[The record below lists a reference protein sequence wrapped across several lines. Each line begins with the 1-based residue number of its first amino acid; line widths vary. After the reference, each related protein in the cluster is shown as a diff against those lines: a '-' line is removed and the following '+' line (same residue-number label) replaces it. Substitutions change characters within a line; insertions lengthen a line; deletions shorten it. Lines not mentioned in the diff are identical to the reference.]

1 MFCLLELPYY
11 GTLAVTHCYSKLS
24 YISHLMALWADLC
37 AFSMAIILW
46 SRALSLVKDKDSLM
60 TWVVAL
66 DCVGLVYTLIIVSLV
81 LISKDFDDFL
91 TG

>member
-1 MFCLLELPYY
+1 MELPYY
-11 GTLAVTHCYSKLS
+11 GNLAVTHSYTKLS
-24 YISHLMALWADLC
+24 YISHLVALWSDLC
-37 AFSMAIILW
+37 AFSMVIILW

-66 DCVGLVYTLIIVSLV
+66 DCVGLVYTLIIISLV